1 MSKVYATKRFHFE
14 ACHHLPGHSGKC
26 ANIHG
31 HSYKLEVTVSSVKNF
46 NAKGLTPDANM
57 VMDFSTIKAIVNAA
71 VVNKYD
77 HQDLNKF
84 FDMPTAEQMVVRMFH
99 DIEQA
104 LSDYDNVT
112 LEEVKLWET
121 EDSFATFRG

>member
-31 HSYKLEVTVSSVKNF
+31 HSYKLEVTVCSVKVLNVR
-46 NAKGLTPDANM
+46 GLTPDANM
-57 VMDFSTIKAIVNAA
+57 VMDFSNIKAIVNAA

-84 FDMPTAEQMVVRMFH
+84 FDMPTAEQMVVSMYH
-99 DIEQA
+99 DIKQA
-104 LSDYDNVT
+104 LADYDNVV